1 MSGSGMATTTRD
13 EIRRTVD
20 TLFLDEYGNAALT
33 LVVDGTSV
41 AVQRPNYKPPRR
53 SKKAFVVLGVD
64 FDKPQ
69 HYFGGAIEKGHVR
82 ASVLV
87 PSQQGSGFALAVCAE
102 LDKRLANKVH
112 EVRADPTRRDDER
125 ESPTDGEADHDILS
139 NSGLQVFA
147 SSVETIGIVGDNT
160 DFFRVEWS
168 APYMAG

>member
-1 MSGSGMATTTRD
+1 MATVTRD

-20 TLFLDEYGNAALT
+20 KQFPDQTVTVSGVT
-33 LVVDGTSV
+33 V

-69 HYFGGAIEKGHVR
+69 HYFGGAVEKGHIR
-82 ASVLV
+82 ASVLT
-87 PSQQGSGFALAVCAE
+87 PAQQGSGFALEVCAE
-102 LDKRLANKVH
+102 LDGKLQNTVH
-112 EVRADPTRRDDER
+112 EVQADATRRDDER
-125 ESPTDGEADHDILS
+125 KSPTEGDADHDILS